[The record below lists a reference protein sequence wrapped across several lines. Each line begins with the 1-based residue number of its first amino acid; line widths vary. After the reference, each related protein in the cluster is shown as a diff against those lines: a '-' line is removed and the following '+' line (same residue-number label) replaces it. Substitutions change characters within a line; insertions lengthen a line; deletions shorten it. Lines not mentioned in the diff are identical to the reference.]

1 VGGVPVPASD
11 PNSNPAAGGQKPAL
25 DFSSVG
31 GKPVVG
37 QDTNTDKQDDPS
49 FMDRAKQFVSD
60 IPTGIGKGVA
70 ETAGTIAHG
79 INRVTGLP
87 MNQEFLDQEK
97 QTGATSPGEMAGKG
111 IEGLMEYF
119 GGDEILKSA
128 SLAKRLGLAA
138 KVADLAE
145 THPAISKLI
154 EAGLN
159 VVRGAGVSAGQS
171 AVHAA
176 PGQTASDAEK
186 GAAYGA
192 VGSTLGEI
200 LGPVSEWL
208 GNKTPEAIESA
219 ASKKYATETL
229 KKNLRQNAIQ
239 GEAAEIF
246 DSTAKQAADKVLSKF
261 GKTAGSSLSKA
272 PELYTF
278 GDAAQEIKN
287 AAQPT
292 FKSLDAESG
301 GGFQMAKNA
310 ADKATTALR
319 RATTVEDLTKA
330 ESALAH
336 ANSDMD
342 QVFANSKVDPKE
354 LRNAR
359 DAWRQASALEQVHA
373 KLDSAFDL
381 PKNAADILSDGNK
394 TEIVREIDPKKYL
407 TQLNASFRKPA
418 LKRALEE
425 TLGREGVQNLYDIS
439 DRFAE
444 AAASE
449 DAIKGLHAAIQKEMQ
464 EQGVSKVAKHPLS
477 ILGTSLL
484 SPIAAHSVGL
494 SGIWGLPVATMHYL
508 FTHPE
513 AGTKVFGAASKAAPI
528 LAQGAKQAAQQGVTH
543 TYNPET
549 EEAEPVK

>member
-1 VGGVPVPASD
+1 VEFISG
-11 PNSNPAAGGQKPAL
+11 
-25 DFSSVG
+25 
-31 GKPVVG
+31 
-37 QDTNTDKQDDPS
+37 DD
-49 FMDRAKQFVSD
+49 AV
-60 IPTGIGKGVA
+60 
-70 ETAGTIAHG
+70 
-79 INRVTGLP
+79 
-87 MNQEFLDQEK
+87 
-97 QTGATSPGEMAGKG
+97 
-111 IEGLMEYF
+111 
-119 GGDEILKSA
+119 KSL

-301 GGFQMAKNA
+301 GFQMAKNA

-319 RATTVEDLTKA
+319 RATTVADLTKA
-330 ESALAH
+330 ESALAQ

-354 LRNAR
+354 LKNAR

-394 TEIVREIDPKKYL
+394 NEIVREINPKKYL

-464 EQGVSKVAKHPLS
+464 EHGVSKVAKHPLS

-543 TYNPET
+543 IYNPET